1 MTLEELKN
9 YIKVDYSAD
18 DALVLQ
24 LQRSAVEYLLAAI
37 DAEATEADFSELE
50 RFNLAVAMLV
60 SHWYENRSA
69 TTTSN
74 GQMMTVNE
82 IPYAIKPMLRQLQAW
97 YWLQERGDEDA
108 AK

>member
-18 DALVLQ
+18 DALILQ

-60 SHWYENRSA
+60 AHWYENRSA

-82 IPYAIKPMLRQLQAW
+82 IPYAIKPMIRQLQAW
-97 YWLQERGDEDA
+97 YWLRGDNDA

>member
-1 MTLEELKN
+1 MELEALKN

-18 DALVLQ
+18 DALILQ
-24 LQRSAVEYLLAAI
+24 LQKTAIEYVLSAI
-37 DAEATEADFSELE
+37 DDTATELAFVGLE
-50 RFNLAVAMLV
+50 RFNLTVAMLV

-97 YWLQERGDEDA
+97 FWLHGEGCENET
-108 AK
+108 K